1 MLIPVGHL
9 GLAAGAGQAVQ
20 SGEHEILTDTGPL
33 PPLGNVSINEG
44 DELEPLGQAPS
55 RSEQAELLDACLDR
69 LTGLLLEAGEEGVGG
84 AEVGQDDLAG
94 LSVDAL
100 RGDDLPVAA
109 TVDDLSRERGH
120 VLVTTTAR
128 ASVSRGGIYL
138 GIATTM
144 GGARSRIRP
153 GEMIGLEASI

>member
-1 MLIPVGHL
+1 
-9 GLAAGAGQAVQ
+9 
-20 SGEHEILTDTGPL
+20 
-33 PPLGNVSINEG
+33 
-44 DELEPLGQAPS
+44 
-55 RSEQAELLDACLDR
+55 
-69 LTGLLLEAGEEGVGG
+69 
-84 AEVGQDDLAG
+84 
-94 LSVDAL
+94 L